1 MKKNTLAAIAL
12 LVLIA
17 FGGLVVIY
25 PMMFNPVNDTAPASL
40 PEPQIPSTAPQ
51 APHMSK

>member
-1 MKKNTLAAIAL
+1 MKKNTFAAIAL

-25 PMMFNPVNDTAPASL
+25 PMMFNPVNDTAPASI
-40 PEPQIPSTAPQ
+40 PEPKVPPTKPPSPQ
-51 APHMSK
+51 MKK